1 MIFNTRKT
9 FIRRA
14 ENIAY
19 IELMAPP
26 INALGLEM
34 RQALT
39 SSIHELEAD
48 DSVAVIVLLS
58 ALPLFSG
65 GADIVEFRTGTVWEQ
80 PDLPTLCLSIKH
92 CTKPVIA
99 AIEGPAMGGALEM
112 ALACDYRV
120 ATPDALMGLPE
131 VKLGLLPGAGGT
143 QRLPRIAGLEAATQ
157 MILSGDPVKGDFA
170 LSCGLVDQ
178 LFERDEAFLDHVL
191 SFATEVADRDDGKR
205 SCANR
210 QVSHPDANGFI
221 TDYRNRIAAKTANLV
236 APQRCLQSILAA
248 CELPLTEGL
257 AQEKAGFA
265 ELLDTPQSRAGR
277 HLFFA
282 ERECTKVPGVAKT
295 ERPRD
300 IASVAVI
307 GAGTMGRGIA
317 IAFLQE
323 GYPVTLLETTQDA
336 LDQGLS
342 QITQNFQRAVAK
354 GRLSAERAEALSSK
368 ATGTLDYADLADTD
382 LIIEAAFENMAVK
395 HTIFAALDKHAK
407 PGAILASNTST
418 LDLDAI
424 AAVTSRPQD
433 VIGLHFFSPANIM
446 RLLEIVRGA
455 KTAPDVIAT
464 AIKVA
469 KKIRKLPVTVGVCYG
484 FVGNRMLE
492 PYFREGSRLLLE
504 GATPKQVDDVLE
516 RFGMAMGIHAMAD
529 LAGIDVGA
537 RVRQERRSEIAHDP
551 TYQAVQDKLFAMDRL
566 GQKTGRG
573 SYRYEGRT
581 RIEDSEIVKIS
592 AELAAQHGVTQ
603 RSIDDQEILER
614 CFFPLINEG
623 FLILEEGIATRPG
636 DCDLIWVNGYGF
648 PNWRGGPMHYAD
660 EIGLDHILDR
670 MRHYQRMLGDYGE
683 MWFTPARLLEELV
696 AKGVTLADHFSA
708 QNQEFNQDLNK
719 DRS

>member
-1 MIFNTRKT
+1 MTFNTRKI

-14 ENIAY
+14 DNIAY

-39 SSIHELEAD
+39 SAIAELEAD

-65 GADIVEFRTGTVWEQ
+65 GADIVEFRTGSVWDQ
-80 PDLPTLCLSIKH
+80 PDLPTLCLSIEN

-157 MILSGDPVKGDFA
+157 MILSGDPVKGDLA
-170 LSCGLVDQ
+170 LSCGLVDM
-178 LFERDEAFLDHVL
+178 LFERAEVFLDQVL
-191 SFATEVADRDDGKR
+191 RFAAEIAGDGKR

-221 TDYRNRIAAKTANLV
+221 TKYRDRVAAKTANLV

-282 ERECTKVPGVAKT
+282 DRECTKVPGVAKA

-317 IAFLQE
+317 IAFLQA

-336 LDQGLS
+336 LDQGLE
-342 QITQNFQRAVAK
+342 QIAQHFQRTVDK
-354 GRLSAERAEALSSK
+354 GRLSAERAAALSSN
-368 ATGTLDYADLADTD
+368 AAGTLDYADLADAD
-382 LIIEAAFENMAVK
+382 LIIEAAFENMTVK
-395 HTIFAALDKHAK
+395 RDIFAALDKHTK

-418 LDLDAI
+418 LDLDEI

-683 MWFTPARLLEELV
+683 MWFIPARLLKELV

>member
-1 MIFNTRKT
+1 MIFNTRKV
-9 FIRRA
+9 FIRRTD
-14 ENIAY
+14 NIAY
-19 IELMAPP
+19 IELMTPP
-26 INALGLEM
+26 INALGLAM
-34 RQALT
+34 RQSVNSA
-39 SSIHELEAD
+39 IAELEAD

-65 GADIVEFRTGTVWEQ
+65 GADIVEFRTGSVWDQ
-80 PDLPTLCLSIKH
+80 PDLPTLCLSIEN

-99 AIEGPAMGGALEM
+99 AIEGLAMGGALEM

-120 ATPDALMGLPE
+120 ATPDAVMGLPE

-178 LFERDEAFLDHVL
+178 LFERDEKFLDQVL
-191 SFATEVADRDDGKR
+191 RFAAEIAGDGKR

-221 TDYRNRIAAKTANLV
+221 TEYRFSIAAKTANLV

-317 IAFLQE
+317 IAFLQA
-323 GYPVTLLETTQDA
+323 GYPVTLLETTQGA
-336 LDQGLS
+336 LDQGLE
-342 QITQNFQRAVAK
+342 QIAQNFQRAVDK
-354 GRLSAERAEALSSK
+354 GRLSAERAEALSSNT
-368 ATGTLDYADLADTD
+368 TGTLDYADLADAD
-382 LIIEAAFENMAVK
+382 LVIEAAFENMAVK
-395 HTIFAALDKHAK
+395 HDIFAALDKHAK

-424 AAVTSRPQD
+424 ATVTSRPQD

-455 KTAPDVIAT
+455 RTAPDVIAT

-516 RFGMAMGIHAMAD
+516 CFGMAMGIHAMAD
-529 LAGIDVGA
+529 LAGIDVGV

-551 TYQAVQDKLFAMDRL
+551 TYQAVQDKLFAMGRL
-566 GQKTGRG
+566 GQKTGSG
-573 SYRYEGRT
+573 SYLYEGRT
-581 RIEDSEIVKIS
+581 RIEDPEIMQIS
-592 AELAAQHGVTQ
+592 AELAAQHGVAQ

-614 CFFPLINEG
+614 CLFPLINEG

-660 EIGLDHILDR
+660 EIGLGHILDR
-670 MRHYQRMLGDYGE
+670 MQHYQRSLGDYGD
-683 MWFTPARLLEELV
+683 MWFTPARLLEALV
-696 AKGVTLADHFSA
+696 SQGTTLAEHFSA
-708 QNQEFNQDLNK
+708 
-719 DRS
+719 

>member
-1 MIFNTRKT
+1 MIFNTRKV
-9 FIRRA
+9 FIRRTD
-14 ENIAY
+14 NIAY
-19 IELMAPP
+19 IELMTPP
-26 INALGLEM
+26 INALGLAM
-34 RQALT
+34 RQSVNSA
-39 SSIHELEAD
+39 IAELEAD

-65 GADIVEFRTGTVWEQ
+65 GADIVEFRTGSVWDQ
-80 PDLPTLCLSIKH
+80 PDLPTLCLSIEN

-120 ATPDALMGLPE
+120 ATPDAVMGLPE

-178 LFERDEAFLDHVL
+178 LFERDEKFLDQVL
-191 SFATEVADRDDGKR
+191 RFAAEIAGDGKR

-221 TDYRNRIAAKTANLV
+221 TEYRFSIAAKTANLV

-317 IAFLQE
+317 IAFLQA
-323 GYPVTLLETTQDA
+323 GYPVTLLETTQGA
-336 LDQGLS
+336 LDQGLE
-342 QITQNFQRAVAK
+342 QIAQNFQRAVDK
-354 GRLSAERAEALSSK
+354 GRLSAERAEALSSNT
-368 ATGTLDYADLADTD
+368 TGTLDYADLADAD
-382 LIIEAAFENMAVK
+382 LVIEAAFENMAVK
-395 HTIFAALDKHAK
+395 HDIFAALDKHAK

-424 AAVTSRPQD
+424 ATVTSRPQD

-455 KTAPDVIAT
+455 RTAPNVIAT

-516 RFGMAMGIHAMAD
+516 CFGMAMGIHAMAD
-529 LAGIDVGA
+529 LAGIDVGV

-551 TYQAVQDKLFAMDRL
+551 TYQAVQDKLFAMGRL
-566 GQKTGRG
+566 GQKTGSG
-573 SYRYEGRT
+573 SYLYEGRT
-581 RIEDSEIVKIS
+581 RIEDPEIMQIS
-592 AELAAQHGVTQ
+592 AELAAQHGVAQ

-614 CFFPLINEG
+614 CLFPLINEG

-660 EIGLDHILDR
+660 EIGLGHILDR
-670 MRHYQRMLGDYGE
+670 MQHYQRSLGDYGD
-683 MWFTPARLLEELV
+683 MWFTPARLLEALV
-696 AKGVTLADHFSA
+696 SQGTTLAEHFSA
-708 QNQEFNQDLNK
+708 
-719 DRS
+719 